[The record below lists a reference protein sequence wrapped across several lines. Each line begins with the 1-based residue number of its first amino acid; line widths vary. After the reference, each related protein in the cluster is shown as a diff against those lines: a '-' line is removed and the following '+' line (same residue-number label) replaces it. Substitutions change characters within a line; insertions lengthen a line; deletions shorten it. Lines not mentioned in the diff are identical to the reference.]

1 MGKGRLREYQAGS
14 RNILLLVIMLH
25 YTAMGNDVV
34 LTWEYMFRSVLSY
47 HIILYNRYQYNEN
60 DNYDRY
66 Y

>member
-1 MGKGRLREYQAGS
+1 
-14 RNILLLVIMLH
+14 
-25 YTAMGNDVV
+25 MGNDVV